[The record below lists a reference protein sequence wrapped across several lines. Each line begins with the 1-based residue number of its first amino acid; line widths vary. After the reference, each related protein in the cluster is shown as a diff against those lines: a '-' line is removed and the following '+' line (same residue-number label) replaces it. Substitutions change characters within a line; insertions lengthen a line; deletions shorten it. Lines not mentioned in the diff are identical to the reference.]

1 MLSTIAT
8 TINSD
13 KTPETV
19 DTFGRVNSHKC
30 HLILFVPGYS
40 VRARPLIE
48 KRVSMQR
55 DPDPSMVVLAS
66 GVDGLE
72 KEGPY
77 CKKAC

>member
-30 HLILFVPGYS
+30 HLIPFVPGYF
-40 VRARPLIE
+40 RPCSSADRKACE
-48 KRVSMQR
+48 HAAGSRFFNGC
-55 DPDPSMVVLAS
+55 S
-66 GVDGLE
+66 GVGSRRT
-72 KEGPY
+72 
-77 CKKAC
+77 